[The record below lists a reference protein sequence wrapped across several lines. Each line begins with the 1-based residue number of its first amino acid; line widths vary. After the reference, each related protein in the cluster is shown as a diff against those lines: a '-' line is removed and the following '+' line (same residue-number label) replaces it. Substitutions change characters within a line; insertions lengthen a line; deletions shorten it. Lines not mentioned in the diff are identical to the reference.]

1 MKPSRFFAFAFLIL
15 TAAGGAV
22 WYIISDY
29 YSRQDKAKKAANTE
43 MVMYKNPGC
52 QCCDRWADYMQDNGF
67 TVSVN
72 EAPNLPAIKAEHSIP
87 QEMGACHTAF
97 VGGYVIEGHVPAD
110 DVKKLLRERPK
121 AAGLVVPG
129 MPASSPGMNTAPNE
143 PYKVY
148 LFKNKEE
155 VALFSSH

>member
-1 MKPSRFFAFAFLIL
+1 MKQSRFFAFTFFIL
-15 TAAGGAV
+15 AAAGGAV

-29 YSRQDKAKKAANTE
+29 YTRQEQANTE
-43 MVMYKNPGC
+43 MAMYKNPGC
-52 QCCDRWADYMQDNGF
+52 QCCDRWADYMRDNEF
-67 TVSVN
+67 TVSVS
-72 EAPNLPAIKAEHSIP
+72 EATNLPAIKAEHSIP
-87 QEMGACHTAF
+87 QEMAACHTAF

-129 MPASSPGMNTAPNE
+129 MPASSPGMNTALNE